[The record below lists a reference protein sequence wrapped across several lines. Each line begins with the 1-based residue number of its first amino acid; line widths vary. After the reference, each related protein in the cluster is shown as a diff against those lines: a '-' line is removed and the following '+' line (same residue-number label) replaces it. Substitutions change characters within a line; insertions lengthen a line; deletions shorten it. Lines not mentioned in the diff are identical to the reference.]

1 MKKYLDEV
9 KGWTGCLQI
18 KFVQIL
24 REENEC
30 ADQLTKAA
38 SAERMLIPN

>member
-9 KGWTGCLQI
+9 KGWIGCFQI

-24 REENEC
+24 KEENEC

-38 SAERMLIPN
+38 SAERMLVPN